1 LNTLVVVFEV
11 RFKIRLCTV
20 KLHLP
25 KMFKAYF
32 QSQFNPVC
40 QDAYEYY
47 FLLFD

>member
-1 LNTLVVVFEV
+1 ML
-11 RFKIRLCTV
+11 
-20 KLHLP
+20 
-25 KMFKAYF
+25 KAYF